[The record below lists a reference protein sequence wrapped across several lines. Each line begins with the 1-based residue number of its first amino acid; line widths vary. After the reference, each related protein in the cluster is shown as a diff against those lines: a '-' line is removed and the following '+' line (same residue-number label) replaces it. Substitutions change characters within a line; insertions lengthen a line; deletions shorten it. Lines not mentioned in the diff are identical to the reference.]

1 MKWHKFHQGCPILTI
16 DYRSSMLWRPS
27 LPNRKYGFTWTTM
40 CQKRNGAVALMM
52 EMLGSVVGTC
62 IVLLGISATDI
73 FADTYFDPAKWVRG
87 LGYMAEHVS
96 NGELLTVAI

>member
-1 MKWHKFHQGCPILTI
+1 VAAELAKQEIWVHLDNHVSKAQWCCGADDGNAWFGGGYM
-16 DYRSSMLWRPS
+16 RSD
-27 LPNRKYGFTWTTM
+27 
-40 CQKRNGAVALMM
+40 
-52 EMLGSVVGTC
+52 
-62 IVLLGISATDI
+62 IGISATDI

>member
-1 MKWHKFHQGCPILTI
+1 MT
-16 DYRSSMLWRPS
+16 
-27 LPNRKYGFTWTTM
+27 
-40 CQKRNGAVALMM
+40 

-62 IVLLGISATDI
+62 IVILGMSATDI